1 MSMGDTLVE
10 FPRLKKNS
18 KVLVAMSG
26 GVDSAVAAALLQRRG
41 CRVSGITMK
50 IWDEKYL
57 PGSTSEKCRSACFGP
72 EEEQDVEDAREV
84 CRQLG
89 IPFLTVDLREKYQ
102 RLILDHS
109 RREYSLGRTP
119 NPCVRC
125 NRLLKFQ
132 AILELAAA
140 HGVEFDHF
148 ATGHY
153 VRNEYDRQ
161 EKIFRLKKARDLGK
175 DQSYFL
181 YTLTQKQLSACVFPL
196 GNLLKTEIRALAR
209 SLGLRVAEKEE
220 SQDFV
225 AGGLPWLLQ
234 GQGEPGPIIDEKGRI
249 IGKHPG
255 IAYFTIGQRRG
266 LGLTSTGPLYV
277 TRLDNGCNAVQV
289 GKREALYGDRLEASE
304 VNWINSP
311 RPWPGDLLKA
321 RIRYHHAEAAA
332 RVVPCESGRVHVE
345 FAEKQPAITPGQ
357 SVVFYRDDEVMGGGT
372 IDG

>member
-1 MSMGDTLVE
+1 MDETRAD
-10 FPRLKKNS
+10 FPRLKKDS

-26 GVDSAVAAALLQRRG
+26 GVDSTVAAALLRQQG
-41 CRVSGITMK
+41 CRVTGVTMT
-50 IWDEKYL
+50 IWDEGYL
-57 PGSTSEKCRSACFGP
+57 PGSTSEKFQSACFGP
-72 EEEQDVEDAREV
+72 GEERDIQDAREV

-89 IPFLTVDLREKYQ
+89 IPYLTVDLREKYKH
-102 RLILDHS
+102 LILDPS

-132 AILELAAA
+132 AILEIAAA
-140 HGVEFDHF
+140 GGADFDFF

-161 EKIFRLKKARDLGK
+161 EDFFRLKKARDLSK

-181 YTLTQKQLSACVFPL
+181 YTLTQKQLAACIFPL
-196 GNLLKTEIRALAR
+196 GGLLKSEVR
-209 SLGLRVAEKEE
+209 SIATSLDLPVAEKEE

-234 GQGEPGPIIDEKGRI
+234 GQGEPGPIIDESGRP
-249 IGKHPG
+249 IGRHPG

-266 LGLTSTGPLYV
+266 LGLASAEPMYV
-277 TRLDNGCNAVQV
+277 TRLDKGANAVQV

-304 VNWINSP
+304 VHWIVP
-311 RPWPGDLLKA
+311 PGPAPGSSMKA
-321 RIRYHHAEAAA
+321 RIRYHHVEAEA
-332 RVVPCESGRVHVE
+332 RVFPSKTGCVRVE

-357 SVVFYRDDEVMGGGT
+357 TVVFYQDDEVMGGGT

>member
-1 MSMGDTLVE
+1 MSMEETQVE

-18 KVLVAMSG
+18 RVLVAMSG
-26 GVDSAVAAALLQRRG
+26 GVDSAVAAALLLQG
-41 CRVSGITMK
+41 GYRVTGVTMK
-50 IWDEKYL
+50 VWDEGYL
-57 PGSTSEKCRSACFGP
+57 PGAISGKCRSACFGP

-109 RREYSLGRTP
+109 RREYGLGRTP

-132 AILELAAA
+132 AVLELAAA
-140 HGVEFDHF
+140 KGIDFDLF

-153 VRNEYDRQ
+153 VRNEYDRR

-181 YTLTQKQLSACVFPL
+181 YTLTQKQLSSCLFPL
-196 GNLLKTEIRALAR
+196 GGLPKTEVRALAR
-209 SLGLRVAEKEE
+209 SLGLGVAEKEE

-234 GQGEPGPIIDEKGRI
+234 GQGQPGPIIDENGRSL
-249 IGKHPG
+249 GRHPG

-266 LGLTSTGPLYV
+266 LGLASTEPLYV
-277 TRLDNGCNAVQV
+277 TRLDKGGNAVQV
-289 GKREALYGDRLEASE
+289 GKRQALYGDCLEAAE
-304 VNWINSP
+304 VNWIHSP
-311 RPWPGDLLKA
+311 GPLPGDLLKA
-321 RIRYHHAEAAA
+321 RIRYHHAEARA
-332 RVVPCESGRVHVE
+332 RLFPCEPGRVRVE